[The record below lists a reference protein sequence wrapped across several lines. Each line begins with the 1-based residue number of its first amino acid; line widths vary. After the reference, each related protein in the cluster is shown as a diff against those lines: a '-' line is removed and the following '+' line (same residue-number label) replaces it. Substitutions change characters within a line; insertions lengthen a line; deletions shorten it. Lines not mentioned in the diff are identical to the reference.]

1 MQSGVVAMLADPAQ
15 QLAWA
20 VTTALSAPD
29 PAERRRAED
38 AIKSCALQPGYCC
51 LLLQLTAAPELGDT
65 ARLLAATQL
74 KNEVLRR
81 WCGGPRGIPEAERP
95 VLRAALLARLA
106 SAEPCEQVG
115 LQVGITIARI
125 MRSEAN
131 RGLSTV
137 LQAFIDA
144 MLQQQLLPPHA
155 LLALLYTAK
164 ELGSMR
170 LPAQK
175 RLAAR
180 VAALL
185 LPSLCQQWSVA
196 LHAAM
201 QPGAEEGS
209 VAALTLLTKVVRQL
223 FERLAAGGEAA
234 AADDDDEERQR
245 RQRRAESAAL
255 VLAAVPLV
263 QQRCAAAGG
272 GATWARLGSALG
284 KLLVALARQD
294 AQATAAAADD
304 DGGGG
309 GGGEGIAAG
318 VASSAG
324 GALEG
329 GGFPWGQAVEVC
341 WAQLVEE
348 AACRTRL
355 LGAAGGGGGGGGGG
369 SAAPLAAL
377 EARERGCSQLPM
389 RCLELLELATDGAPA
404 ASGAVAAALCARA
417 EALPALLALVQ
428 LPATLVVDWEADAEE
443 WACTAL
449 LPPLDD
455 DDDGDDDGDDEDED
469 DDDGGGGGVA
479 GMGDDDDDGGRAEGE
494 EAEGL
499 AGAASNV
506 VGPAHRLQQ
515 AAERLLVALLWA
527 SPEAAPLLL
536 RQLPA
541 SQCTPHEPLPMQ
553 LRRDA
558 CYAALGLCACQLQDH
573 LRYSALLQACVRE
586 AAALGGAD
594 GGGGGGGSGGGA
606 VAAPP
611 ARLRGLLQSR
621 LCWLISCWWAFG
633 ASDSADENARDTA
646 TSLALLT
653 RMLHAGAD
661 AAARLQAAE
670 ALRTLLGGAD
680 AETIALFRPAAAE
693 ALAGLAAAIGACEG
707 DEACLRLLRLL
718 RLLLTLLPGAM
729 AEAPAQATPLRET
742 LGALWDAAQRQQR
755 RLLLRELRR
764 VQRLVRG

>member
-1 MQSGVVAMLADPAQ
+1 MTTDAAQ

-38 AIKSCALQPGYCC
+38 AIKACALQPGYCC

-144 MLQQQLLPPHA
+144 MLQQQQLPPHA

-175 RLAAR
+175 RLGAR
-180 VAALL
+180 VASLL

-201 QPGAEEGS
+201 QPGAEEAS
-209 VAALTLLTKVVRQL
+209 VAVLTLLTKVVRQL

-234 AADDDDEERQR
+234 ADEEEQQQR
-245 RQRRAESAAL
+245 RQRLAESAAL

-272 GATWARLGSALG
+272 GATWSRLGSALG
-284 KLLVALARQD
+284 KLLVALATQD

-304 DGGGG
+304 DDAADD
-309 GGGEGIAAG
+309 EGIAAG
-318 VASSAG
+318 LAAEAKG
-324 GALEG
+324 GALDG

-355 LGAAGGGGGGGGGG
+355 LGSVGGGGGGGGG
-369 SAAPLAAL
+369 APLAVL

-404 ASGAVAAALCARA
+404 ASGVVAAALCARA
-417 EALPALLALVQ
+417 EALPALIALVQ
-428 LPATLVVDWEADAEE
+428 LPATQLVEWEADSEE
-443 WACTAL
+443 WACAAL
-449 LPPLDD
+449 LPPLDE
-455 DDDGDDDGDDEDED
+455 DDEDDGNGDGDGDD
-469 DDDGGGGGVA
+469 DDDGGGGGGEGGGGA
-479 GMGDDDDDGGRAEGE
+479 GMGDEDDDGVRADGE
-494 EAEGL
+494 EAAGM

-506 VGPAHRLQQ
+506 VGHAHRLQQ

-536 RQLPA
+536 QQLPA
-541 SQCTPHEPLPMQ
+541 EQCTPHEPLPAQ

-573 LRYSALLQACVRE
+573 LRYSALLAACVRE

-594 GGGGGGGSGGGA
+594 GG
-606 VAAPP
+606 AATPP

-621 LCWLISCWWAFG
+621 LCWLITCWWAFG
-633 ASDSADENARDTA
+633 ASDSADDNARDTA

-670 ALRTLLGGAD
+670 ALRTLLGSAD
-680 AETIALFRPAAAE
+680 ADTIALFHPLAAE
-693 ALAGLAAAIGACEG
+693 ALGGIAAAIGACEG

-729 AEAPAQATPLRET
+729 AEAPAQSAPLRET

-755 RLLLRELRR
+755 RMLLRELRR
-764 VQRLVRG
+764 VQRLVQG